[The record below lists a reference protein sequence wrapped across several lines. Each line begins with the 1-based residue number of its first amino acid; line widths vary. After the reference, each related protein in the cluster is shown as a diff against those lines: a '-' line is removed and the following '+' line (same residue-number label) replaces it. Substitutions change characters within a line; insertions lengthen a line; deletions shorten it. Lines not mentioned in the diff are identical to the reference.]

1 VDTDRDKDIAM
12 VEVQEENRQLVE
24 EFYREK
30 LGNRL
35 PPEPEETPEQE
46 QVNG

>member
-30 LGNRL
+30 LDSRL
-35 PPEPEETPEQE
+35 PPEEIPEEE
-46 QVNG
+46 VNGEG